1 MTQPGPRF
9 TRRIEDFTCDHC
21 GREVRGTG
29 YTNHCPSCLWS
40 RHVDVS
46 PGDRLAE
53 CGGLMRPVA
62 VLYQAGEY
70 TIIQHC
76 TACGHT
82 WRNRAAPGD
91 DQAAIIALAGQP
103 AQWPAGRPAGTT
115 GPRGGPPRRRPRR

>member
-9 TRRIEDFTCDHC
+9 TRRIEDFTCGNC

-53 CGGLMRPVA
+53 CGGLMRPVG
-62 VLYQAGEY
+62 VLYQAGEF
-70 TIIQHC
+70 TIIQRC
-76 TACGHT
+76 AACGHL
-82 WRNRAAPGD
+82 WRNRAAPDD

-103 AQWPAGRPAGTT
+103 AEWPA
-115 GPRGGPPRRRPRR
+115 RR